1 MKSGNYEYQ
10 SEFARKYV
18 AEGRQEGEADAVF
31 EVLDARGLK
40 VDAQA
45 RRRILACTDLA
56 QLKAWLRK
64 AVTVPSVHE
73 LFESGPAAKSAVN
86 TARKRGLNMKARKPR
101 AKR

>member
-1 MKSGNYEYQ
+1 VAEVWPQLGTLEELMKSGKYEYQ

-18 AEGRQEGEADAVF
+18 AQGRQEGEADAVL

-40 VDAQA
+40 VDAEA

-64 AVTVPSVHE
+64 AITVLSVQE
-73 LFESGPAAKSAVN
+73 LFEASPTS
-86 TARKRGLNMKARKPR
+86 
-101 AKR
+101 

>member
-1 MKSGNYEYQ
+1 MKSGKYEYQ

-18 AEGRQEGEADAVF
+18 AQGRQEGEADAVL

-40 VDAQA
+40 VDAEA

-64 AVTVPSVHE
+64 AITVLSVQE
-73 LFESGPAAKSAVN
+73 LFEASPTS
-86 TARKRGLNMKARKPR
+86 
-101 AKR
+101 